1 MLDFDVAQSK
11 MAEAGRATQKTE
23 TCLLQDALGR
33 VLAESVTASVNL
45 PPDDNSAMDGYAIR
59 LSDYQPG
66 KALPIQQRAYSGE
79 TPQAL
84 QPGQAIRL
92 FTGSLI
98 PAGADTVVIQENCT
112 EADNAVTINEQPTLG
127 AHIRKCGEDMAAGQ
141 AVLQAGTHLTPSHIA
156 CLVAQG
162 LASISVFARLR
173 VGILTNGDEL
183 IVPGNPLGPAQIYNT
198 NGPTLA
204 ALCARLGAQVVH
216 QVHAPDRP
224 EAIEQALATLR
235 DDCDLVLTVGGIS
248 VGEKDY
254 VRPALEKL
262 GASLDLW
269 KVRMK
274 PGKPVALAWLGDT
287 PTVCLPGNPVSAYV
301 VFTLMVTPLIRRMQG
316 RHTCLPPVLTGR
328 LSSQATYKETRAEF
342 LRVRASSNAQGQLLL
357 QPYAQQGSHIISSLA
372 YSDGLAR
379 IPPDT
384 LTGDGAYVSYYAW
397 NDWLS

>member
-1 MLDFDVAQSK
+1 MLDFDAAQSRL
-11 MAEAGRATQKTE
+11 AEAGPATQKTE

-33 VLAESVTASVNL
+33 VLAESVTATVNL

-59 LSDYQPG
+59 LADYQAG
-66 KALPIQQRAYSGE
+66 VALPIQQRAYAGE

-84 QPGQAIRL
+84 KPGHAIRL

-112 EADNAVTINEQPTLG
+112 EADNAVTIDVEPKLG
-127 AHIRKCGEDMAAGQ
+127 EHIRKRGEDMAAGK
-141 AVLQAGTHLTPSHIA
+141 AILQAGTRIGPSHIT
-156 CLVAQG
+156 CLAAQG
-162 LASISVFARLR
+162 RDRLTVFARLR

-183 IVPGNPLGPAQIYNT
+183 VVPGNPLGPAQIYNT

-204 ALCARLGAQVVH
+204 ALCARLGAQVAH
-216 QVHAPDRP
+216 QIHAPDRP

-235 DDCDLVLTVGGIS
+235 ADCDLILTVGGIS

-254 VRPALEKL
+254 VRPALESA

-287 PTVCLPGNPVSAYV
+287 PVVCLPGNPVSSYV

-316 RHTCLPPVLTGR
+316 RHTCLPPVRTGR
-328 LSSQATYKETRAEF
+328 LTCHAPYKESRAEF
-342 LRVRASSNAQGQLLL
+342 LRVRADTDSQGQLML
-357 QPYAQQGSHIISSLA
+357 QPYAQQGSNIISSLP

-384 LTGDGAYVSYYAW
+384 LTGDGATVSYYAW
-397 NDWLS
+397 HDWLD